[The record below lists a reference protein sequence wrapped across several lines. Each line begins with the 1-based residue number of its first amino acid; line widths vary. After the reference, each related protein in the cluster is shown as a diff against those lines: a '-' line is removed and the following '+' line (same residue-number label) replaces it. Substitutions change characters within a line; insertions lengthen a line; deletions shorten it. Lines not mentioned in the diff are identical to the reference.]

1 MIKMASIT
9 VKPTKT
15 LRKNTERT
23 IKISSVISFI
33 KRLLPS
39 PGFEQAKSQTK
50 MTTNLDATRKH
61 MAIMTDS
68 IRVNWR

>member
-1 MIKMASIT
+1 MIKMATIT
-9 VKPTKT
+9 IKPTKT
-15 LRKNTERT
+15 LRKNTERA
-23 IKISSVISFI
+23 IKISSVISFV

-50 MTTNLDATRKH
+50 MTTNLDATRKR